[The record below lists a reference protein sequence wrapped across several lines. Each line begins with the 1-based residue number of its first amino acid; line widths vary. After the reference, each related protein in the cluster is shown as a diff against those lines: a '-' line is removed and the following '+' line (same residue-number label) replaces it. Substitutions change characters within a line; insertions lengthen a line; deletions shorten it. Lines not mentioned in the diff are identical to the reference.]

1 MTSYMLP
8 NERQSPM
15 NVQKILVRA
24 AVTFVQV
31 AISVLIGKG
40 VLDVSADVAQVAVMS
55 GAGAALSVIY
65 NAATQW
71 LATSEGGAPPYGD

>member
-1 MTSYMLP
+1 
-8 NERQSPM
+8 M
-15 NVQKILVRA
+15 NPQKILIRA

-40 VLDVSADVAQVAVMS
+40 ILDVSADTGQVAVMS

>member
-1 MTSYMLP
+1 
-8 NERQSPM
+8 M
-15 NVQKILVRA
+15 NPQKILVRA
-24 AVTFVQV
+24 LVTFVQV

>member
-1 MTSYMLP
+1 
-8 NERQSPM
+8 M
-15 NVQKILVRA
+15 NPQKIIVRA
-24 AVTFVQV
+24 LVTFVQV

-40 VLDVSADVAQVAVMS
+40 VLDVSADTAEVAVMS

-71 LATSEGGAPPYGD
+71 LNSTDG

>member
-1 MTSYMLP
+1 
-8 NERQSPM
+8 M
-15 NVQKILVRA
+15 NPQKILVRA

-40 VLDVSADVAQVAVMS
+40 ILDVSADTGQVAVMS

-71 LATSEGGAPPYGD
+71 LASSEGGAPPYGD

>member
-1 MTSYMLP
+1 
-8 NERQSPM
+8 M
-15 NVQKILVRA
+15 NPQKILIRA
-24 AVTFVQV
+24 AVTVVQV

-40 VLDVSADVAQVAVMS
+40 ILDVSADTGQVAVMS

>member
-1 MTSYMLP
+1 
-8 NERQSPM
+8 M
-15 NVQKILVRA
+15 NPQKILVRA

-40 VLDVSADVAQVAVMS
+40 ILDVSADTGEMAVMS

-71 LATSEGGAPPYGD
+71 LASSEGGAPPYGD

>member
-1 MTSYMLP
+1 MLP

>member
-1 MTSYMLP
+1 
-8 NERQSPM
+8 M
-15 NVQKILVRA
+15 NPQKILVRA
-24 AVTFVQV
+24 LVTFVQV

-40 VLDVSADVAQVAVMS
+40 VLDVSADTGQVAVMS

>member
-1 MTSYMLP
+1 MTSYMRP

-24 AVTFVQV
+24 VVTFIQV

-40 VLDVSADVAQVAVMS
+40 ILDVSADVAQVAVMS

>member
-1 MTSYMLP
+1 
-8 NERQSPM
+8 M
-15 NVQKILVRA
+15 NPQKILVRA

-40 VLDVSADVAQVAVMS
+40 ILDVSADTGEMAVMS

-65 NAATQW
+65 NSATQW

>member
-40 VLDVSADVAQVAVMS
+40 VLDVSADTGQVAVMS